1 MVRDLVKLRYIL
13 PAKNLSLILM
23 ILLFLFSSLLE
34 VFGIGVVGPFIALAS
49 NTEIIYETPY
59 LERIFKL
66 IGVLDERQFV
76 VFIGLTV
83 IVFFCI
89 KTFVAWITQVIIV
102 AFSDKQQKLI
112 VARMTEEYLS
122 APYIYHTRKSTSS
135 IVDAIIEV
143 ANTFTGMILLPVL
156 TATSN
161 IFVASF
167 LLILLYKTSSLTVI
181 VFIIALFP
189 VILLMNKF
197 RAKVPAWGKAVR
209 RSKEEIIK
217 TINHAFGGIKET
229 KIIGCESYFNEKVLQ
244 RAENLEKAHVNFAS
258 FQMVPRYLMEI
269 VAVLGVVATVNV
281 SILSG
286 SNTDDLTSTLGVF
299 ALASIRLIPSI
310 SNTFAGINKLR
321 NSSYTINQLYFDSTE
336 LQKFRLEETQSISQ
350 INGSTNQ
357 TASALDAMPIS
368 LSDRS
373 YQDGHNSPQA
383 PTAKGEI
390 VLNKVSYTYT
400 GALDYA
406 VKDISLRIKQGE
418 SIAFIGKSGSG
429 KTTLVDIILGLLSPQ
444 SGDISF
450 SGQSVYQD
458 IAHWQRLIGYIPQS
472 IFLMDDTIENNIA
485 FGVPKD
491 LIYRKKLYQ
500 AISAAHLDEVVSN
513 LPDGVNTNVGERGV
527 LLSGGQRQR
536 IGIARSLYHDSEIL
550 VLDEAT
556 AALDT
561 ETEKLV
567 TESIKSLS
575 GQKTIITI
583 AHRLSTIEHCDC
595 VYLLD
600 HGQIVRS
607 GKYQDVVC
615 AESSSQT

>member
-1 MVRDLVKLRYIL
+1 MVKDLVKLRHIL

-49 NTEIIYETPY
+49 NTKIIYETPY
-59 LERIFKL
+59 LERIFNL
-66 IGVLDERQFV
+66 VGVFDEKQFV
-76 VFIGLTV
+76 VFVGCVV
-83 IVFFCI
+83 ILFFCI
-89 KTFVAWITQVIIV
+89 KTFVAWTTQVIIV

-143 ANTFTGMILLPVL
+143 ANTFTGMILLPLL

-167 LLILLYKTSSLTVI
+167 LFILLYKTSSLTVI
-181 VFIIALFP
+181 VFIIALLP

-209 RSKEEIIK
+209 RSKEEIIRI
-217 TINHAFGGIKET
+217 INHAFGGIKET
-229 KIIGCESYFNEKVLQ
+229 KIIGCESYFNDKVLE

-258 FQMVPRYLMEI
+258 FQMIPRYLMEI

-310 SNTFAGINKLR
+310 SNTFSGVNKLR
-321 NSSYTINQLYFDSTE
+321 NSSYTINQLYLDSTE
-336 LQKFRLEETQSISQ
+336 LQKFSQQEAQSILQLDGSQ
-350 INGSTNQ
+350 RKPRLSSDLKSHPVENGHS
-357 TASALDAMPIS
+357 DS
-368 LSDRS
+368 LPA
-373 YQDGHNSPQA
+373 N
-383 PTAKGEI
+383 GEI
-390 VLNKVSYTYT
+390 ILDQVSYTYA
-400 GALDYA
+400 GALEYA
-406 VKDISLRIKQGE
+406 VKDISLKIKKGE

-444 SGDISF
+444 LGDISF
-450 SGQSVYQD
+450 GGDSIYQD
-458 IAHWQRLIGYIPQS
+458 VSSWQKRIGYIPQS

-485 FGVPKD
+485 FGVPKE
-491 LIYRKKLYQ
+491 LIDRAKLYQ
-500 AISAAHLDEVVSN
+500 AISAAHLDEVVEN

-575 GQKTIITI
+575 GKKTIITI

-595 VYLLD
+595 VYLLN
-600 HGQIVRS
+600 HGEIVKS
-607 GKYQDVVC
+607 GKYEEVVH
-615 AESSSQT
+615 ADANS

>member
-1 MVRDLVKLRYIL
+1 
-13 PAKNLSLILM
+13 M

-49 NTEIIYETPY
+49 NTKIIYETPY
-59 LERIFKL
+59 LERIFNL
-66 IGVLDERQFV
+66 VGVFDEKQFV
-76 VFIGLTV
+76 VFVGCVV
-83 IVFFCI
+83 ILFFCI
-89 KTFVAWITQVIIV
+89 KTFVAWTTQVIIV

-143 ANTFTGMILLPVL
+143 ANTFTGMILLPLL

-167 LLILLYKTSSLTVI
+167 LFILLYKTSSLTVI
-181 VFIIALFP
+181 VFIIALLP

-209 RSKEEIIK
+209 RSKEEIIRI
-217 TINHAFGGIKET
+217 INHAFGGIKET
-229 KIIGCESYFNEKVLQ
+229 KIIGCESYFNDKVLE

-258 FQMVPRYLMEI
+258 FQMIPRYLMEI

-310 SNTFAGINKLR
+310 SNTFSGVNKLR
-321 NSSYTINQLYFDSTE
+321 NSSYTINQLYLDSTE
-336 LQKFRLEETQSISQ
+336 LQKFSQQEAQSILQLDGSQ
-350 INGSTNQ
+350 RKPRLSSDLKSHPVENGHS
-357 TASALDAMPIS
+357 DS
-368 LSDRS
+368 LPA
-373 YQDGHNSPQA
+373 N
-383 PTAKGEI
+383 GEI
-390 VLNKVSYTYT
+390 ILDQVSYTYA
-400 GALDYA
+400 GALEYA
-406 VKDISLRIKQGE
+406 VKDISLKIKKGE

-444 SGDISF
+444 LGDISF
-450 SGQSVYQD
+450 GGDSIYQD
-458 IAHWQRLIGYIPQS
+458 VSSWQKRIGYIPQS

-485 FGVPKD
+485 FGVPKE
-491 LIYRKKLYQ
+491 LIDRAKLYQ
-500 AISAAHLDEVVSN
+500 AISAAHLDEVVEN

-575 GQKTIITI
+575 GKKTIITI

-595 VYLLD
+595 VYLLN
-600 HGQIVRS
+600 HGEIVKS
-607 GKYQDVVC
+607 GKYEEVVH
-615 AESSSQT
+615 ADANS